1 MRRECVFTG
10 VWGLLLLSA
19 CGLCAAAASEGA
31 ESPIDIVLEILKG
44 DDQEMHAAAIAMV
57 KDMAGVEVTNALVKV
72 LPGLPASSQ
81 VQLLAVLGDRG
92 DATALGAVVAAVKA
106 ADASVREGALKAV
119 GQLGDASSV
128 MLLAE
133 TAAAVKGGEQKA
145 ARESL
150 YRLRGDGI
158 DEAILAGIGKAEAKT
173 KVELI
178 TGLGE
183 RNVYAGLE
191 TLLETAKDAD
201 RSVRIES
208 LKVLG
213 TLGKPKDV
221 AALVDLLVNA
231 ASPSD
236 RTEAE
241 KTVAM
246 VAHKID
252 KKDEPAC
259 GGAAVLA
266 KLPSVKDVETRC
278 SLLSVLGRIGDNS
291 GLGVLRE
298 ALGSKE
304 PDEQGAAIRALS
316 MWPTSEPTVD
326 LLAVAKGSK
335 NDLHKTLAF
344 RGFVRLLGLKS
355 DRAVSETIGMY
366 KQAMVLAPNATE
378 KRRVLSG
385 LSSVPSVEALAM
397 ATEHVSD
404 KELSGE
410 SEAAV
415 IKIAELIYKEHPQE
429 SESAVKKVI
438 SSTKSDSVRKQAE
451 AVLNL
456 ITGKD
461 KAVKTDEETAG

>member
-1 MRRECVFTG
+1 MRRECVFAG
-10 VWGLLLLSA
+10 VWGLFLLIG
-19 CGLCAAAASEGA
+19 CGLCAAASSEGA
-31 ESPIDIVLEILKG
+31 ESPIDIVLEILKS
-44 DDQEMHAAAIAMV
+44 DDQEMHVAAIAMV

-72 LPGLPASSQ
+72 LPGLPAASQ

-92 DATALGAVVAAVKA
+92 DAAALVAVVAAVKA
-106 ADASVREGALKAV
+106 ADASVRDAALKAV
-119 GQLGDASSV
+119 GQLGNASSV

-133 TAAAVKGGEQKA
+133 TAAGVKGGEQKA

-150 YRLRGDGI
+150 YRLRGEGI

-191 TLLETAKDAD
+191 TLLQTAKDAD

-213 TLGKPKDV
+213 ALGKPKDV

-236 RTEAE
+236 RGEAE

-252 KKDEPAC
+252 KKDEQA
-259 GGAAVLA
+259 AAVLA
-266 KLPSVKDVETRC
+266 KLPSVKDVETRS

-291 GLGVLRE
+291 GLDVLRE
-298 ALGSKE
+298 ALGGKE

-316 MWPTSEPTVD
+316 MWPTGEPTAD

-355 DRAVSETIGMY
+355 ERAASETMGMY
-366 KQAMVLAPNATE
+366 RQAMGLAPNAAE

-385 LSSVPSVEALAM
+385 LSSVASVEALAM
-397 ATEHVSD
+397 AAEHVSD

-429 SESAVKKVI
+429 SESAVKKVM
-438 SSTKSDSVRKQAE
+438 SSTKSDSVREQAE
-451 AVLNL
+451 AILNL

-461 KAVKTDEETAG
+461 KAVKTDEETTG